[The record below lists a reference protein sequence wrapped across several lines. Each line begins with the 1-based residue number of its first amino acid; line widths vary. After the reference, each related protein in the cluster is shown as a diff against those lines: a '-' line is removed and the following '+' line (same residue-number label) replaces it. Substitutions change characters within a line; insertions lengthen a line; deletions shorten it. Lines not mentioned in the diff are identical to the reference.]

1 MKDRTNEE
9 GIDPVTDGPTDD
21 ARRRG
26 ESESRHGEKHGAP
39 QERTMIEEILEP
51 ENLAQAWKRVKA
63 NKGAPGID
71 GMTVEDFPAFAR
83 EHWPRIATAI
93 REGTYRPAPVRR
105 VWIPKPDGTKRPARD
120 TDGAGS
126 RDPASRRTSA
136 GTAFRS
142 GFQRTQL
149 RIPSRPLRPQAVAA
163 METGWKEGRRHAVEC
178 DLKSFFDT
186 VNHDRLM
193 NALLGKVRCRK
204 TLGLIRRYL
213 TAGVVLPDGTRE
225 ATPQGVPQGGPL
237 SPLLANIVLDPLDKE
252 LESRGHQF
260 ARYADDFIVLVKS
273 ANAAKR
279 VLASLIRYCEGR
291 LQLIVN
297 RAKSRAA
304 PLKTCE
310 FLGYRLNQR
319 AKLAWTDKAH
329 HRFKE
334 RIREITSRNR
344 GHKVQTV
351 IDELNLYVRGWLNY
365 YKLSSTYKEVLA
377 LSVWVR
383 RRVRL
388 YYWKQWKQPRTRR
401 RHLLA
406 LGADPD
412 TVHMAT
418 RSRKGYW
425 RMSQNEI
432 VRFALNNRWLER
444 TRGSGSE
451 SHLDRSSL
459 RAKGPCLIGTAL
471 YGAVRR
477 VVWDP
482 GANYSRGPDCASSFS
497 GEAAIEEYLAADG
510 TVRGMKITK
519 PDGSLVMIGDVN
531 QPLQHEIDQRN
542 PQEESSENMKASTPL
557 ARHQCESE
565 IHLEH
570 TEDQPPST
578 NL

>member
-26 ESESRHGEKHGAP
+26 ESESRHGGKHGAP

-51 ENLAQAWKRVKA
+51 ENLAAAWQRVKA

-71 GMTVEDFPAFAR
+71 GMTIEDFPAFAR

-93 REGTYRPAPVRR
+93 REGNYRPAPVRR
-105 VWIPKPDGTKRPARD
+105 VWIPKPDGSKRPL
-120 TDGAGS
+120 G
-126 RDPASRRTSA
+126 
-136 GTAFRS
+136 
-142 GFQRTQL
+142 
-149 RIPSRPLRPQAVAA
+149 IPTVLDRVIQQAVAQVLGPLFEA
-163 METGWKEGRRHAVEC
+163 GFSEHSHGYRPGRSAHQAVAEMESGWKEGRRHAVEC

-186 VNHDRLM
+186 VSHDRLM
-193 NALLGKVRCRK
+193 NALKEKVRCRK

-213 TAGVVLPDGTRE
+213 TAGVVLPDGTCE

-252 LESRGHQF
+252 LEARGHKF
-260 ARYADDFIVLVKS
+260 ARYADDFIVMVKS

-319 AKLAWTDKAH
+319 AKLAWTDKAQ

-334 RIREITSRNR
+334 RVREITSRNR

-351 IDELNLYVRGWLNY
+351 IDELNLYIRGWLNY

-377 LSVWVR
+377 LSVWIR

-401 RHLLA
+401 RNLLA
-406 LGADPD
+406 LGADPA

-432 VRFALNNRWLER
+432 VRFALNNRWLEEQGVPDMR
-444 TRGSGSE
+444 AVWIVLHYGSK
-451 SHLDRSSL
+451 
-459 RAKGPCLIGTAL
+459 A
-471 YGAVRR
+471 R
-477 VVWDP
+477 V
-482 GANYSRGPDCASSFS
+482 
-497 GEAAIEEYLAADG
+497 
-510 TVRGMKITK
+510 
-519 PDGSLVMIGDVN
+519 
-531 QPLQHEIDQRN
+531 
-542 PQEESSENMKASTPL
+542 
-557 ARHQCESE
+557 
-565 IHLEH
+565 
-570 TEDQPPST
+570 
-578 NL
+578 

>member
-1 MKDRTNEE
+1 MRGHNTPKSSGMPVEVNAAAVQWSNVSLPGEIRSEQSERKSAEVIVVEETSRSAHEHSKVAGVTHPMKDRTNKE
-9 GIDPVTDGPTDD
+9 GINPAMDKPTEN

-26 ESESRHGEKHGAP
+26 ELESHSGEKHRTP
-39 QERTMIEEILEP
+39 QEQTMIEEILESQ
-51 ENLAQAWKRVKA
+51 NLSEAWKRVKR
-63 NKGAPGID
+63 NKGAAGID
-71 GMTVEDFPAFAR
+71 GMTIEDFPAFAR

-93 REGTYRPAPVRR
+93 REGNYRPAPVRR
-105 VWIPKPDGTKRPARD
+105 VFIPKPDGTE
-120 TDGAGS
+120 
-126 RDPASRRTSA
+126 
-136 GTAFRS
+136 
-142 GFQRTQL
+142 
-149 RIPSRPLRPQAVAA
+149 RPLGIPTVLDRMIQQAIAQILSPLFEADFSDHSHGYRPGHSAHQAVAV
-163 METGWKEGRRHAVEC
+163 MEESWKQGRRYAVEC

-193 NALLGKVRCRK
+193 NALQEKVTCPKTRK
-204 TLGLIRRYL
+204 LIRRYL
-213 TAGVVLPDGTRE
+213 TAGVEMPDGTRE

-252 LESRGHQF
+252 LEARGHKF
-260 ARYADDFIVLVKS
+260 ARYADDFIVMVKS

-279 VLASLIRYCEGR
+279 VLASLTRYCEEH

-304 PLKTCE
+304 PLKTCK
-310 FLGYRLNQR
+310 FLGYRLNNR
-319 AKLAWTDKAH
+319 GKLAWTDKAH

-334 RIREITSRNR
+334 RIREITRRNR

-351 IDELNLYVRGWLNY
+351 IDELNPYIRGWLNY

-406 LGADPD
+406 LGADPS

-432 VRFALNNRWLER
+432 VRYALNNQWLEQQGVPDMR
-444 TRGSGSE
+444 AIWIALYYPEQARGS
-451 SHLDRSSL
+451 
-459 RAKGPCLIGTAL
+459 
-471 YGAVRR
+471 
-477 VVWDP
+477 
-482 GANYSRGPDCASSFS
+482 
-497 GEAAIEEYLAADG
+497 
-510 TVRGMKITK
+510 
-519 PDGSLVMIGDVN
+519 
-531 QPLQHEIDQRN
+531 
-542 PQEESSENMKASTPL
+542 
-557 ARHQCESE
+557 
-565 IHLEH
+565 
-570 TEDQPPST
+570 
-578 NL
+578 